1 MPTYEYRCLSCRKR
15 FDIFLTY
22 AQYGNSPV
30 ICPHCQS
37 AEVQRRV
44 GRVRVAKSE
53 ESRLDSFSGV
63 DSLEGLDEDPRALG
77 RMMRKMSG
85 ELGEEMPPEFNEVVG
100 RLKMGQSPEQIE
112 QDMPELGADSGPGL
126 GGDEDF

>member
-53 ESRLDSFSGV
+53 ESRLDSFSGA
-63 DSLEGLDEDPRALG
+63 DSLDGLDEDPRALG

-100 RLKMGQSPEQIE
+100 RLESGQSPEQIE
-112 QDMPELGADSGPGL
+112 QDMPELGADSGAGL